1 MFLTRKPVCIQQ
13 KLHLEDGLYKCFQT
27 FWIIIAI
34 NYVIFYNQVLKT
46 NVSRREFI
54 LKVIEQISSD
64 QNIEVLSS
72 SKVNLDEKMEEFYLK
87 LEKDRTV
94 KNNRNK
100 TQKRKCNKC

>member
-1 MFLTRKPVCIQQ
+1 M
-13 KLHLEDGLYKCFQT
+13 
-27 FWIIIAI
+27 
-34 NYVIFYNQVLKT
+34 
-46 NVSRREFI
+46 SRRVFI